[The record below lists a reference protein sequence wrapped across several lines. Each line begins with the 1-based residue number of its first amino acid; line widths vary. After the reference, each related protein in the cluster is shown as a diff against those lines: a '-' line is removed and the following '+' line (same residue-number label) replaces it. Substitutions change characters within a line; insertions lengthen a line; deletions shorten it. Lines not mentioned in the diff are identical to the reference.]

1 MPELETLLFPI
12 LLSQE
17 IKLMKQTDKADK
29 KPYASPTV
37 TVLGDI
43 EAITLAFNTGT
54 HLDADFPAGTFLGD
68 LGLS

>member
-1 MPELETLLFPI
+1 
-12 LLSQE
+12 
-17 IKLMKQTDKADK
+17 MKQTDKADK